1 MLQKIDIHDYTL
13 SFVEFNLQKVDA
25 CDCTLSFAEFW
36 FVAGP

>member
-1 MLQKIDIHDYTL
+1 MLQKVDIRDCTL

>member
-1 MLQKIDIHDYTL
+1 MLQKIDIRDYTL